1 MIHKGEFIMNR
12 EQFLKELRRLL
23 RALPEDELEQILTY
37 YREMIEDKVESGQ
50 TEEEAVGDLGDLRE
64 LARKILEDEDFAHS
78 GRSGRS
84 EFEYKTYTA
93 LSDGIHAVVLSA
105 ENKSVEIV
113 PSDSDGI
120 LVKYP
125 DDADQVY
132 EFSCADGV
140 FRMRNREMERKTFHF
155 LWHVRYMPAITVQV
169 PRNFAGDLSVQ
180 DTNDSVHVSEFSNLQ
195 SVRLETTNSRVCTE
209 NLSARS
215 LELITSNGAVRLRHV
230 SAGEKISART
240 TNGKISLDGVQSPEA
255 ALQTTNSAVHLS
267 EVSVSGRLLAES
279 TNGRISVD
287 DIESPDI
294 SLTTTNS
301 GISGTIRGREEDYTV
316 SAHTANA
323 ANNLQNRT
331 GGSKKL
337 SAHTI
342 NGRISVSFQN

>member
-1 MIHKGEFIMNR
+1 MNR

-23 RALPEDELEQILTY
+23 RALPEDEVEQILAY
-37 YREMIEDKVESGQ
+37 YREMIEDKMESGQ
-50 TEEEAVGDLGDLRE
+50 SEEEAVSGLGDLRE
-64 LARKILEDEDFAHS
+64 LARKIIGDEDFTHRD
-78 GRSGRS
+78 GSGRS

-93 LSDGIHAVVLSA
+93 LSDGVSSVILSA
-105 ENKSVEIV
+105 ENKAVEIV

-132 EFSCADGV
+132 EFSCTDGV
-140 FRMRNREMERKTFHF
+140 FRMRNREMRRKSFRF
-155 LWHVRYMPAITVQV
+155 LWHVRCMPAITVQV
-169 PRNFAGDLSVQ
+169 PRNFAGDLTVQ
-180 DTNDSVHVSEFSNLQ
+180 DTNGSVHASEFSNLK
-195 SVRLETTNSRVCTE
+195 SVRLKTANSRVCAE

-215 LELITSNGAVRLRHV
+215 LELTTSNGAVHLRHV
-230 SAGEKISART
+230 SAGKKISART
-240 TNGKISLDGVQSPEA
+240 TNGKISLDSVQSPEA
-255 ALQTTNSAVHLS
+255 ALKTTNSSIHLS
-267 EVSVSGRLLAES
+267 GVSVSGSLLAES
-279 TNGRISVD
+279 TNGKISVD

-316 SAHTANA
+316 SSHTANA

-337 SAHTI
+337 SVHTI